1 MGQMVAGV
9 KAERVGPSFVPYAKG
24 LCTCSWLFEKEHKD
38 CSANYGEFTLAKK
51 ENIDI
56 MFTPR

>member
-1 MGQMVAGV
+1 MVAGV